1 MKKYRINYK
10 RICINI
16 VVLAIIFILFNA
28 ITNVIFGSR
37 NIETTTIYVER
48 NETLWSIA
56 AGICKNSTENL
67 NVQNIIIEIKELN
80 NLIEST
86 IYYGQELKIPV
97 YM

>member
-10 RICINI
+10 RICITI

-28 ITNVIFGSR
+28 ITNVTFGSR

-48 NETLWSIA
+48 NDTLWSIA
-56 AGICKNSTENL
+56 TSICKNSTENL
-67 NVQNIIIEIKELN
+67 NVQNVIIKIKKLN
-80 NLIEST
+80 KLTEST